1 MKVKLKFINKFK
13 LKLNYQCCLSITGLV
28 GNLQEK
34 GSVEMVVKS
43 SLDILY
49 NLGSKLGYI
58 RSFRHM
64 AKSWRAFLGILFE
77 TDFCLQEHTY
87 FTWSKKKDS
96 LYFCIEK

>member
-1 MKVKLKFINKFK
+1 MKDKLKFINKFK
-13 LKLNYQCCLSITGLV
+13 LKLNYQCWLSITGLV
-28 GNLQEK
+28 GNLREN

-49 NLGSKLGYI
+49 SLGSKLGDI
-58 RSFRHM
+58 RSFRNM
-64 AKSWRAFLGILFE
+64 AQSWRAFIGILFK

-87 FTWSKKKDS
+87 FTWSLKKDS